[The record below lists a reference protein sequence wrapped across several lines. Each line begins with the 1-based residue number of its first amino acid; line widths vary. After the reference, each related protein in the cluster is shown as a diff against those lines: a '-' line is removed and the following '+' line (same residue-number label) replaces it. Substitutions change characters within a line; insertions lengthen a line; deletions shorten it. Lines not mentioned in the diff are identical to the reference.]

1 MKGRKSKLTPGLRKR
16 ICTLLCG
23 AHTIRTV
30 CASLGIGERTFF
42 TWCEEDPTF
51 SAETQR
57 ARAQGR
63 IKIVDSILKAGDWRA
78 RAWYLER
85 TDPEQ
90 YARVAER
97 PLPVDLTQPVAP
109 VECHIIVKEIGG
121 EEQRALKELVH

>member
-1 MKGRKSKLTPGLRKR
+1 MKMKGRKSKLTPGLRRR
-16 ICTLLCG
+16 ICTMLAG

-30 CASLGIGERTFF
+30 CAALGIGERTFF

-63 IKIVDSILKAGDWRA
+63 IKIVESILEAADWRA

-90 YARVAER
+90 FARVAER
-97 PLPVDLTQPVAP
+97 QIVIQPPPVRDDTADY
-109 VECHIIVKEIGG
+109 G
-121 EEQRALKELVH
+121 